1 MTTSSSVLRIG
12 GVEVDRTKALESA
25 RGYLSRRDRFG
36 YPAYDSFGSEGGPWQ
51 ISDADFVAPVLL
63 NAEMSSRTF
72 YALEAVRPHLER
84 WLVDVPQ
91 DARLVEA
98 GPAEL
103 DKLGDLFSV
112 LDSDDL
118 PVDARG
124 SILAKVM
131 HRKRPAFIPLYD
143 RFVDYCYR
151 GADGAPVSRD
161 RKRTWKEFL
170 PLLGAAIIDDL
181 STGKEFFQEVAD
193 LATSPVITPLR
204 ALDIVA
210 WHAGRSHI
218 GPAIW
223 ARPGSRATEDRAGA
237 ADTADTLDTAG
248 TAYEDRPSVELDD
261 DRP

>member
-1 MTTSSSVLRIG
+1 MTDGALRIG
-12 GVEVDRTKALESA
+12 GVRIDRAQALDSA
-25 RGYLSRRDRFG
+25 RSYLSRRDRFG

-63 NAEMSSRTF
+63 NAEMNSRTF
-72 YALEAVRPHLER
+72 YALEAIRPHLEH
-84 WLVDVPQ
+84 WLADIPL

-98 GPAEL
+98 GPDEL
-103 DKLGDLFSV
+103 ARLGELFSV

-118 PVDARG
+118 PGNARG

-151 GADGAPVSRD
+151 GADDAPIAKD
-161 RKRTWKEFL
+161 RKRSWQEFL
-170 PLLGAAIIDDL
+170 PMLGQAIITDL
-181 STGKEFFQEVAD
+181 TTGRVFFDEVAA
-193 LATSPVITPLR
+193 LATTPPITSLR

-223 ARPGSRATEDRAGA
+223 AAATPIADDNGADDASLIDPDDERP
-237 ADTADTLDTAG
+237 
-248 TAYEDRPSVELDD
+248 
-261 DRP
+261 

>member
-1 MTTSSSVLRIG
+1 VTRSASELRIG
-12 GVEVDRTKALESA
+12 GVEIDRVKALHSA
-25 RGYLSRRDRFG
+25 RSYLSRRDRFG
-36 YPAYDSFGSEGGPWQ
+36 YPAYDSFGSDGPWR

-63 NAEMSSRTF
+63 NAEMNSRTF
-72 YALEAVRPHLER
+72 YALEAIRHHLER
-84 WLVDVPQ
+84 WLVDIPL

-98 GPAEL
+98 GPTEL
-103 DKLGDLFSV
+103 QRLGDLFSV

-131 HRKRPAFIPLYD
+131 HRKRPAFVPLYD

-151 GADGAPVSRD
+151 GADNAPVSKD

-170 PLLGAAIIDDL
+170 PLLGQAIIDDL
-181 STGKEFFQEVAD
+181 TSGQEFFREVAG
-193 LATSPVITPLR
+193 LANDPVITTLR

-223 ARPGSRATEDRAGA
+223 AASGTHEAE
-237 ADTADTLDTAG
+237 TA
-248 TAYEDRPSVELDD
+248 ESDD
-261 DRP
+261 LQSIDPDDETP

>member
-1 MTTSSSVLRIG
+1 MTEITSVLRIG
-12 GVEVDRTKALESA
+12 GVDVDRRSALESA
-25 RGYLSRRDRFG
+25 SSYLRRRDRFG
-36 YPAYDSFGSEGGPWQ
+36 YPAYDSFGSEGGPWR

-63 NAEMSSRTF
+63 NAEMNSRTF
-72 YALEAVRPHLER
+72 YALEAIRPHLER
-84 WLVDVPQ
+84 WLVDVPL

-103 DKLGDLFSV
+103 ASLGDLFSV

-118 PVDARG
+118 PVLARG

-151 GADGAPVSRD
+151 GADEAPVPRD
-161 RKRTWKEFL
+161 RRRTWRDFL

-181 STGKEFFQEVAD
+181 TTGADFFAEVAA
-193 LATSPVITPLR
+193 LANRPVITPLR

-210 WHAGRSHI
+210 WHAGRSRI
-218 GPAIW
+218 GAAIW
-223 ARPGSRATEDRAGA
+223 SAPTRPEVPEST
-237 ADTADTLDTAG
+237 G
-248 TAYEDRPSVELDD
+248 TDDRPSIDPDD
-261 DRP
+261 ETP

>member
-1 MTTSSSVLRIG
+1 MTDQSRVLRIG
-12 GVEVDRTKALESA
+12 GVEIDRRLALESA

-36 YPAYDSFGSEGGPWQ
+36 YPAYDSFGSEGGPWR

-63 NAEMSSRTF
+63 NAEMNSRTF
-72 YALEAVRPHLER
+72 YALEAIRPHLES
-84 WLVDVPQ
+84 WLVDIPL

-103 DKLGDLFSV
+103 DRLGDLFSV

-118 PVDARG
+118 PVNARG

-151 GADGAPVSRD
+151 GADGAPIARD
-161 RKRTWKEFL
+161 RKRTWRAFL
-170 PLLGAAIIDDL
+170 PMLGQAIIDDL
-181 STGKEFFQEVAD
+181 ITGQEFFAEVAG
-193 LATSPVITPLR
+193 LANGPVITPLR

-210 WHAGRSHI
+210 WHAGRSLI

-223 ARPGSRATEDRAGA
+223 ATATPHEPAVP
-237 ADTADTLDTAG
+237 ADSKDLVSID
-248 TAYEDRPSVELDD
+248 PDD
-261 DRP
+261 ETP

>member
-1 MTTSSSVLRIG
+1 VGDRSTPIRIG
-12 GVEVDRTKALESA
+12 GIEVDRDLALESA

-36 YPAYDSFGSEGGPWQ
+36 YPAYDSFASEGGPWR

-63 NAEMSSRTF
+63 NAEMNSRTF
-72 YALEAVRPHLER
+72 YALEGIRGHLES
-84 WLVDVPQ
+84 WLVDVPL

-103 DKLGDLFSV
+103 AQLGQLFSV

-124 SILAKVM
+124 ALLAKVM

-151 GADGAPVSRD
+151 GVDGAPVPKD
-161 RKRTWKEFL
+161 RKRGWRAFL
-170 PLLGAAIIDDL
+170 PLLGQGIIDDL
-181 STGKEFFQEVAD
+181 VAGREFFEQVAG
-193 LATSPVITPLR
+193 LAKGPVITPLR

-210 WHAGRSHI
+210 WHAGRSRI

-223 ARPGSRATEDRAGA
+223 AASTPPDAEDSAHE
-237 ADTADTLDTAG
+237 DTVPALEP
-248 TAYEDRPSVELDD
+248 EDEQP
-261 DRP
+261 

>member
-1 MTTSSSVLRIG
+1 MTSPAPPRPLGPVRIG
-12 GVEVDRTKALESA
+12 GVEVDRALALESA

-36 YPAYDSFGSEGGPWQ
+36 YPAYDSFGSEGGPWRV
-51 ISDADFVAPVLL
+51 SDADFVAPVLL
-63 NAEMSSRTF
+63 NAEMNSRTF
-72 YALEAVRPHLER
+72 YALEGVREHLEQ
-84 WLVDVPQ
+84 WLVGIPL

-103 DKLGDLFSV
+103 AQLGELFSV

-151 GADGAPVSRD
+151 GVEDAPVPKD
-161 RKRTWKEFL
+161 RKRGWRAFI
-170 PLLGAAIIDDL
+170 PLLGRAIIDDL
-181 STGKEFFQEVAD
+181 LAEGQFFEEVAG
-193 LATSPVITPLR
+193 LAQGPVITPLR

-210 WHAGRSHI
+210 WHAGRSRI
-218 GPAIW
+218 GAPIW
-223 ARPGSRATEDRAGA
+223 AAS
-237 ADTADTLDTAG
+237 TAG
-248 TAYEDRPSVELDD
+248 SDEPEDDERPAQDIAPDD
-261 DRP
+261 EAP

>member
-1 MTTSSSVLRIG
+1 MADSPTELRIG
-12 GVEVDRTKALESA
+12 GVRIDRASALDSA

-36 YPAYDSFGSEGGPWQ
+36 YPAYDSFGSEGGPWK

-63 NAEMSSRTF
+63 NAEMNSRTF
-72 YALEAVRPHLER
+72 YALEAIRPHLER
-84 WLVDVPQ
+84 WLVDIPL

-98 GPAEL
+98 GAPEL
-103 DKLGDLFSV
+103 ARLGELFSV

-151 GADGAPVSRD
+151 GADNAPVSRD
-161 RKRTWKEFL
+161 RKRTWREFL
-170 PLLGAAIIDDL
+170 PLLGQAIIDDL
-181 STGKEFFQEVAD
+181 TTGAEFFAEVTA
-193 LATSPVITPLR
+193 LANGPVITPLR

-218 GPAIW
+218 GAAIW
-223 ARPGSRATEDRAGA
+223 A
-237 ADTADTLDTAG
+237 AG
-248 TAYEDRPSVELDD
+248 TTDDGPDDTPDPDDEPSLDPDD

>member
-1 MTTSSSVLRIG
+1 MSPKLVRIG
-12 GVEVDRTKALESA
+12 GVEVERELALESA
-25 RGYLSRRDRFG
+25 SSYLSRRDRFG

-51 ISDADFVAPVLL
+51 ISDADLVAPVLL
-63 NAEMSSRTF
+63 NAEMNSRTF
-72 YALEAVRPHLER
+72 YALEGIRDHLES
-84 WLVDVPQ
+84 WLVNVPL
-91 DARLVEA
+91 DARLIEA

-103 DKLGDLFSV
+103 AQLGELFSV

-124 SILAKVM
+124 PLLAKVM

-151 GADGAPVSRD
+151 GADNAPIPKD
-161 RKRTWKEFL
+161 RKRGWRAFL
-170 PLLGAAIIDDL
+170 PLLGQGIIDDL
-181 STGKEFFQEVAD
+181 QAGQDFFQQVAG
-193 LATSPVITPLR
+193 LAKGPVITPLR

-223 ARPGSRATEDRAGA
+223 SAASPKDA
-237 ADTADTLDTAG
+237 ADG
-248 TAYEDRPSVELDD
+248 TAPVEHELEPLDPD
-261 DRP
+261 DEAP

>member
-1 MTTSSSVLRIG
+1 MLRIG
-12 GVEVDRTKALESA
+12 GVEVDRARALDSA
-25 RGYLSRRDRFG
+25 RSYLSRRDRFG

-51 ISDADFVAPVLL
+51 VSDADCVAPVLL
-63 NAEMSSRTF
+63 NAEMNSRTF
-72 YALEAVRPHLER
+72 YALAAIRPHLER
-84 WLVDVPQ
+84 WLVDIPL

-103 DKLGDLFSV
+103 DRLGELFSV
-112 LDSDDL
+112 LDSEDL

-131 HRKRPAFIPLYD
+131 HRKRPSFIPLYD

-151 GADGAPVSRD
+151 GADQAPISRE
-161 RKRTWKEFL
+161 RKRTWRDFL
-170 PLLGAAIIDDL
+170 PLLGQAIIVDL
-181 STGKEFFQEVAD
+181 RDEREFFEEVAA
-193 LATSPVITPLR
+193 LADRPVISTLR

-223 ARPGSRATEDRAGA
+223 TAPTSAEDP
-237 ADTADTLDTAG
+237 DQSTD
-248 TAYEDRPSVELDD
+248 DRPSIDPDD

>member
-1 MTTSSSVLRIG
+1 VTGIASVLRVG
-12 GVEVDRTKALESA
+12 GVEIDRASALESA
-25 RGYLSRRDRFG
+25 RSYLNRRDRFG
-36 YPAYDSFGSEGGPWQ
+36 YPAYDSFGSEGGPWR

-63 NAEMSSRTF
+63 NAEMNSRTF

-84 WLVDVPQ
+84 WLVDIPL

-103 DKLGDLFSV
+103 ASLGDLFSV

-118 PVDARG
+118 PVNARG

-151 GADGAPVSRD
+151 GADSAPIARD
-161 RKRTWKEFL
+161 RKRTWKAFL
-170 PLLGAAIIDDL
+170 PLLGQAITADL
-181 STGKEFFQEVAD
+181 TSGAEFFDEVAG
-193 LATSPVITPLR
+193 LANGPVITSLR

-223 ARPGSRATEDRAGA
+223 AATTPLGVPDPAGGED
-237 ADTADTLDTAG
+237 L
-248 TAYEDRPSVELDD
+248 PSVDLDE
-261 DRP
+261 RP

>member
-1 MTTSSSVLRIG
+1 MTDRPGVLRVG
-12 GVEVDRTKALESA
+12 GVDVDRESALESA
-25 RGYLSRRDRFG
+25 SSYLRRRDRFG
-36 YPAYDSFGSEGGPWQ
+36 YPAYDSFGSEGGPWR

-63 NAEMSSRTF
+63 NAEMNSRTF
-72 YALEAVRPHLER
+72 YALEAIRPHLER
-84 WLVDVPQ
+84 WLVDIPL

-103 DKLGDLFSV
+103 ARLGDLFSV

-118 PVDARG
+118 PVLARG

-151 GADGAPVSRD
+151 GADEAPVSRD
-161 RKRTWKEFL
+161 RRRSWKEFL

-181 STGKEFFQEVAD
+181 TAGADFFAEVTS
-193 LATSPVITPLR
+193 LANGPVITPLR

-210 WHAGRSHI
+210 WHAGRSRI
-218 GPAIW
+218 GAAIW
-223 ARPGSRATEDRAGA
+223 
-237 ADTADTLDTAG
+237 TAPTRRDVPEPTGPD
-248 TAYEDRPSVELDD
+248 DPPSVELPSIDPDD
-261 DRP
+261 EAP

>member
-1 MTTSSSVLRIG
+1 VSPKLVRIG
-12 GVEVDRTKALESA
+12 GVEVERGLALESA
-25 RGYLSRRDRFG
+25 RSYLSRRDRFG

-51 ISDADFVAPVLL
+51 ISDADLVAPVLL
-63 NAEMSSRTF
+63 NAEMNSRTF
-72 YALEAVRPHLER
+72 YALEGIRDHLEN
-84 WLVDVPQ
+84 WLVGVPL
-91 DARLVEA
+91 DARLIEA

-103 DKLGDLFSV
+103 AQLGELFSV

-124 SILAKVM
+124 PLLAKVM

-151 GADGAPVSRD
+151 GAENAPIPKD
-161 RKRTWKEFL
+161 RKRGWRAFL
-170 PLLGAAIIDDL
+170 PLLGQGIIDDL
-181 STGKEFFQEVAD
+181 QAGQEFFQQVAG
-193 LATSPVITPLR
+193 LAQGPVITPLR

-223 ARPGSRATEDRAGA
+223 SAASPKDPADATANGEHDLAP
-237 ADTADTLDTAG
+237 L
-248 TAYEDRPSVELDD
+248 EPDD
-261 DRP
+261 ETP